1 MLDNSRPLGQKTDTD
16 SVPLEPSD
24 VVETFDTALE
34 VDESVGATDSAHALQ
49 GAATDQNLGNLAE
62 EEEITEVESIAD
74 EEFAE
79 VELAETKDLLDEAT
93 EEEVAGNENLVE
105 DVEDI
110 QAPAEKESVTAAKVA
125 DEPIATVQASQ
136 DSMSEAE
143 IRSRIAAL
151 ESEISKLA
159 DSATL
164 TDQHMEVKGDE
175 LEELVG
181 VQEEFNDWVI
191 KRRASYAWR
200 VMNRIKA
207 HEKDLALDEKLIQDF
222 SESEPVIPEGF
233 GESTRKWF
241 IKRFWLNF
249 SISWIAVIILLLIN
263 RYSDQ
268 LSTWIAN
275 AFGGRS
281 FLKNGLDFFLQQAIG
296 LSLPQLISFI
306 FGFSLLGFIGQLFAY
321 SRRNSEYQQLV
332 AEESNRTLAMEK
344 GIDSVKIARERI
356 DSLHPQV
363 PQLFEVLS
371 VGLHQPWNVNN
382 ESLMFNGLVPD
393 TAKLPSCVEVA
404 VPTIASKS
412 PKYEEL
418 VNKAMNQI
426 QIPGWRAEAFKEVMQ
441 SLAESIGFGSNNM
454 AVRELD
460 EDHRKTGKRQ
470 LVVTASK
477 NPEPATRIGESLV
490 EHYTR
495 IVQEKVLPFSQP
507 QVASLRP
514 DPLEGLHLDGSLSV
528 SGSAYE
534 VNWQEKL
541 AEIAD
546 LASPWSTLSFS
557 DKGTSN
563 NRHQH
568 VESIFIASERVPSRE
583 GVLKESAVNPGAR
596 PFEVAIRVDLS
607 EWCKPDEVA
616 VFSDFKPTQ
625 EQIARWERGGS
636 THGTTLDAT
645 DQQVELTPGAENLVI

>member
-1 MLDNSRPLGQKTDTD
+1 MLDNSRPLGQKSDLNAEPENPAEAIETVDAPADVAENIQEVD
-16 SVPLEPSD
+16 SVED
-24 VVETFDTALE
+24 IAE
-34 VDESVGATDSAHALQ
+34 VA
-49 GAATDQNLGNLAE
+49 LAE
-62 EEEITEVESIAD
+62 DAVD
-74 EEFAE
+74 
-79 VELAETKDLLDEAT
+79 LAETEETSEPEELSEAEDLHEEEDLAET
-93 EEEVAGNENLVE
+93 EETEEAQEAPEEVEAVL
-105 DVEDI
+105 
-110 QAPAEKESVTAAKVA
+110 APAQVEPEPVVEAPVVA
-125 DEPIATVQASQ
+125 VAPVEPPQE
-136 DSMSEAE
+136 SMSEDE
-143 IRSRIAAL
+143 IRRRIATL
-151 ESEISKLA
+151 ETEITKLA
-159 DSATL
+159 ESASL
-164 TDQHMEVKGDE
+164 SDQQMEAKGDE
-175 LEELVG
+175 LENLVG
-181 VQEEFNDWVI
+181 VQEEFTDWVA
-191 KRRASYAWR
+191 KRRASYAWQL
-200 VMNRIKA
+200 MNRIKG
-207 HEKDLALDEKLIQDF
+207 HERDLALDEKLIRDF
-222 SESEPVIPEGF
+222 SESAPVIPEGF

-241 IKRFWLNF
+241 MKRFWLNF

-263 RYSDQ
+263 RFSDQ
-268 LSTWIAN
+268 LSTWIAD

-281 FLKNGLDFFLQQAIG
+281 FLKMGLDFFLQQAIG
-296 LSLPQLISFI
+296 LSLPQLISVI
-306 FGFSLLGFIGQLFAY
+306 FGFSLLTFIGQLFAY

-332 AEESNRTLAMEK
+332 AEESNSTLAMEK
-344 GIDSVKIARERI
+344 GIDSVKQARERI

-371 VGLHQPWNVNN
+371 VGLHQPWIVNN
-382 ESLMFNGLVPD
+382 ESLMFNGSIPD

-404 VPTIASKS
+404 VPTITAKS

-426 QIPGWRAEAFKEVMQ
+426 QIPGWRAEAFKNIMQ

-477 NPEPATRIGESLV
+477 NPDPATLIGEALV

-507 QVASLRP
+507 QVVSLRP
-514 DPLEGLHLDGSLSV
+514 DPLAGLQLDGSLSM
-528 SGSAYE
+528 SGSVYE

-546 LASPWSTLSFS
+546 LASPWSALSFS
-557 DKGTSN
+557 DKGTAN

-583 GVLKESAVNPGAR
+583 GVVKESAVNPGAR

-616 VFSDFKPTQ
+616 VFSDFMPTK
-625 EQIARWERGGS
+625 EQLERWERGGS
-636 THGTTLDAT
+636 THGTKLHAA
-645 DQQVELTPGAENLVI
+645 DQQEEPIPGAENLVI

>member
-1 MLDNSRPLGQKTDTD
+1 MLDNSRPLGEK
-16 SVPLEPSD
+16 LEPNSGPQD
-24 VVETFDTALE
+24 SSEVVETVGTP
-34 VDESVGATDSAHALQ
+34 VDVT
-49 GAATDQNLGNLAE
+49 
-62 EEEITEVESIAD
+62 ESI
-74 EEFAE
+74 E
-79 VELAETKDLLDEAT
+79 VTELSEHLVETAT
-93 EEEVAGNENLVE
+93 EEELGDLDEAELEENFAETEDLVE
-105 DVEDI
+105 DTTEVE
-110 QAPAEKESVTAAKVA
+110 QVAETEEPVEEVEAPAEKEAQAVA
-125 DEPIATVQASQ
+125 VILAEPVAPVEVPQ
-136 DSMSEAE
+136 DSMNETE
-143 IRSRIAAL
+143 IRSRIASL

-159 DSATL
+159 ESASL
-164 TDQHMEVKGDE
+164 TDQQMEAKGDE

-181 VQEEFNDWVI
+181 VQEEFTDWI
-191 KRRASYAWR
+191 TKRRASYAWQL
-200 VMNRIKA
+200 MNRIKG
-207 HEKDLALDEKLIQDF
+207 HEKDLALDEKLIRDF
-222 SESEPVIPEGF
+222 SASEPVIPEGF

-241 IKRFWLNF
+241 MKRFWLNF
-249 SISWIAVIILLLIN
+249 SISWIVVIILLLID
-263 RYSDQ
+263 RFSDE
-268 LSTWIAN
+268 LSTLIAG

-281 FLKNGLDFFLQQAIG
+281 FLKFGLDFFLRQAIG
-296 LSLPQLISFI
+296 LSLPQLISII
-306 FGFSLLGFIGQLFAY
+306 FGISFLTFIGQLFAY
-321 SRRNSEYQQLV
+321 HRRNSEYQQLV

-344 GIDSVKIARERI
+344 GIDSVKTARERI

-363 PQLFEVLS
+363 PQLIEVLS
-371 VGLHQPWNVNN
+371 VGLHQPWIVNN
-382 ESLMFNGLVPD
+382 ESLMFSGSVPD

-404 VPTIASKS
+404 IPTIASKS

-426 QIPGWRAEAFKEVMQ
+426 QIPGWRAEAYKHVMQ

-470 LVVTASK
+470 LLVMASK
-477 NPEPATRIGESLV
+477 NPEPATLIGEALV

-507 QVASLRP
+507 QVVSLRP
-514 DPLEGLHLDGSLSV
+514 DPLTGLQLDGSLSV
-528 SGSAYE
+528 SVSAYE

-546 LASPWSTLSFS
+546 LASPWSALSFS
-557 DKGTSN
+557 EKGSNN

-568 VESIFIASERVPSRE
+568 VESIFIASERVPSRD
-583 GVLKESAVNPGAR
+583 GVFKESAVNPGAR

-636 THGTTLDAT
+636 THGTKLHAT
-645 DQQVELTPGAENLVI
+645 DQQEELTPSPENLVI

>member
-426 QIPGWRAEAFKEVMQ
+426 QVPGWRAEAFKEVMQ

-507 QVASLRP
+507 QVVSLRP

-568 VESIFIASERVPSRE
+568 VESIFIASARVPSRE

-636 THGTTLDAT
+636 THGATLDAT

>member
-1 MLDNSRPLGQKTDTD
+1 MDNKGFPIEGEAELE
-16 SVPLEPSD
+16 SVPVNTSEA
-24 VVETFDTALE
+24 VETVDTPVNVTESSESTDLAADLVE
-34 VDESVGATDSAHALQ
+34 NSTEEELVD
-49 GAATDQNLGNLAE
+49 LAE
-62 EEEITEVESIAD
+62 EELTEDIS
-74 EEFAE
+74 EEETAE
-79 VELAETKDLLDEAT
+79 VEDLAVEEIAETE
-93 EEEVAGNENLVE
+93 EPVEEVE
-105 DVEDI
+105 
-110 QAPAEKESVTAAKVA
+110 APAEKEAAAAA
-125 DEPIATVQASQ
+125 DTLEEPIAPVEAPQ

-143 IRSRIAAL
+143 IRSRIASL
-151 ESEISKLA
+151 EAEISKLA
-159 DSATL
+159 ESASL
-164 TDQHMEVKGDE
+164 SDQQMEAKGDE

-181 VQEEFNDWVI
+181 VQEEFTDWVT
-191 KRRASYAWR
+191 KRRASYAWQL
-200 VMNRIKA
+200 MNRIKG
-207 HEKDLALDEKLIQDF
+207 HEKDLALDEKLIRDF

-241 IKRFWLNF
+241 MKRFWLNF

-263 RYSDQ
+263 RFSDQ
-268 LSTWIAN
+268 LSTLIAN

-281 FLKNGLDFFLQQAIG
+281 FLKFGLDFFLRQAIG
-296 LSLPQLISFI
+296 LSLPQVISAI

-371 VGLHQPWNVNN
+371 VGLHQPWIVNN
-382 ESLMFNGLVPD
+382 ESLMFNGSVPD

-404 VPTIASKS
+404 VPTITSKS

-426 QIPGWRAEAFKEVMQ
+426 QIPGWRAEAFKKVMQ

-477 NPEPATRIGESLV
+477 NPEPATLIGEALV

-507 QVASLRP
+507 QVVSLRP
-514 DPLEGLHLDGSLSV
+514 DPLAGLQLDGSLSV

-546 LASPWSTLSFS
+546 LASPWSALSFS

-583 GVLKESAVNPGAR
+583 GVAKESAVNPGAR

-616 VFSDFKPTQ
+616 VFSDFKPTK

-636 THGTTLDAT
+636 THGTKLHAADA
-645 DQQVELTPGAENLVI
+645 QQEPTPGAENLVI

>member
-1 MLDNSRPLGQKTDTD
+1 MLDNSRPLGQKSDLN
-16 SVPLEPSD
+16 SEPEIQIEAIEALDKTVD
-24 VVETFDTALE
+24 VVESTQEIDSVEGIVE
-34 VDESVGATDSAHALQ
+34 VTRAEDAVSFVESELTDESQETVEIEVLSD
-49 GAATDQNLGNLAE
+49 AE
-62 EEEITEVESIAD
+62 ELHEDDLTEAEAAQELEEAPEAPATVVTPALVEAEPVVQTSQIAVAAVESSP
-74 EEFAE
+74 E
-79 VELAETKDLLDEAT
+79 
-93 EEEVAGNENLVE
+93 
-105 DVEDI
+105 
-110 QAPAEKESVTAAKVA
+110 
-125 DEPIATVQASQ
+125 
-136 DSMSEAE
+136 SMSEDE
-143 IRSRIAAL
+143 IRKRISTL
-151 ESEISKLA
+151 ENEIAKLA
-159 DSATL
+159 ESASL
-164 TDQHMEVKGDE
+164 SDKQMEAKGDE
-175 LEELVG
+175 LENLVG
-181 VQEEFNDWVI
+181 VQEEFTDWVT
-191 KRRASYAWR
+191 KRRASYAWQL
-200 VMNRIKA
+200 MNRIKG
-207 HEKDLALDEKLIQDF
+207 HERDLALDEKLIRDF
-222 SESEPVIPEGF
+222 SESAPVIPEGF

-241 IKRFWLNF
+241 MKRFWLNF

-263 RYSDQ
+263 RFSDQ
-268 LSTWIAN
+268 LSTWIAD

-281 FLKNGLDFFLQQAIG
+281 FLKMGLDFFLQQAIG
-296 LSLPQLISFI
+296 LSLPQLISVI
-306 FGFSLLGFIGQLFAY
+306 FGFSLLTFVGQLFAY

-344 GIDSVKIARERI
+344 GIESVKQARERI

-371 VGLHQPWNVNN
+371 VGLHQPWIVNS
-382 ESLMFNGLVPD
+382 ESLMFNGSIPD

-404 VPTIASKS
+404 VPTITAKS

-426 QIPGWRAEAFKEVMQ
+426 QIPGWRAEAFKNIMQ

-477 NPEPATRIGESLV
+477 NPDPAILIGESLV

-495 IVQEKVLPFSQP
+495 VVQEKVLPYSQP
-507 QVASLRP
+507 QVVSLRP
-514 DPLEGLHLDGSLSV
+514 DPLAGLQLDGSLSM
-528 SGSAYE
+528 SGSVYE

-546 LASPWSTLSFS
+546 LASPWSALSFS
-557 DKGTSN
+557 DKGTAN

-583 GVLKESAVNPGAR
+583 GVIKESAVNPGAR

-616 VFSDFKPTQ
+616 VFSDFKPTK
-625 EQIARWERGGS
+625 EQLERWERGGS
-636 THGTTLDAT
+636 THGAKLQVD
-645 DQQVELTPGAENLVI
+645 VELQETIPGAENLVI

>member
-1 MLDNSRPLGQKTDTD
+1 MLDNSRPLGQKSDLN
-16 SVPLEPSD
+16 SEPEIQIEAIEALDKTVD
-24 VVETFDTALE
+24 VVESTQEIDSVEGIVE
-34 VDESVGATDSAHALQ
+34 VTRAEDAVSFVESELTDESQETVEIEVLSD
-49 GAATDQNLGNLAE
+49 AE
-62 EEEITEVESIAD
+62 ELHEDDLTEAEAAQELEEAPEAPATVVTPALVEAEPVVQTPQIAVAAVESSP
-74 EEFAE
+74 E
-79 VELAETKDLLDEAT
+79 
-93 EEEVAGNENLVE
+93 
-105 DVEDI
+105 
-110 QAPAEKESVTAAKVA
+110 
-125 DEPIATVQASQ
+125 
-136 DSMSEAE
+136 SMSEDE
-143 IRSRIAAL
+143 IRKRISTL
-151 ESEISKLA
+151 ENEIAKLA
-159 DSATL
+159 ESASL
-164 TDQHMEVKGDE
+164 SDKQMEAKGDE
-175 LEELVG
+175 LENLVG
-181 VQEEFNDWVI
+181 VQEEFTDWVT
-191 KRRASYAWR
+191 KRRASYAWQL
-200 VMNRIKA
+200 MNRIKG
-207 HEKDLALDEKLIQDF
+207 HERDLALDEKLIRDF
-222 SESEPVIPEGF
+222 SESAPVIPEGF

-241 IKRFWLNF
+241 MKRFWLNF

-263 RYSDQ
+263 RFSDQ
-268 LSTWIAN
+268 LSTWIAD

-281 FLKNGLDFFLQQAIG
+281 FLKMGLDFFLQQAIG
-296 LSLPQLISFI
+296 LSLPQLISVI
-306 FGFSLLGFIGQLFAY
+306 FGFSLLTFVGQLFAY

-344 GIDSVKIARERI
+344 GIESVKQARERI

-371 VGLHQPWNVNN
+371 VGLHQPWIVNS
-382 ESLMFNGLVPD
+382 ESLMFNGSIPD

-404 VPTIASKS
+404 VPTITAKS

-426 QIPGWRAEAFKEVMQ
+426 QIPGWRAEAFKNIMQ

-477 NPEPATRIGESLV
+477 NPDPAILIGESLV

-495 IVQEKVLPFSQP
+495 VVQEKVLPYSQP
-507 QVASLRP
+507 QVVSLRP
-514 DPLEGLHLDGSLSV
+514 DPLAGLQLDGSLSM
-528 SGSAYE
+528 SGSVYE

-546 LASPWSTLSFS
+546 LASPWSALSFS
-557 DKGTSN
+557 DKGTAN

-583 GVLKESAVNPGAR
+583 GVIKESAVNPGAR

-616 VFSDFKPTQ
+616 VFSDFKPTK
-625 EQIARWERGGS
+625 EQLERWERGGS
-636 THGTTLDAT
+636 THGAKLQVD
-645 DQQVELTPGAENLVI
+645 VELQETIPGAENLVI

>member
-1 MLDNSRPLGQKTDTD
+1 MLDNSRPLGEKSDLDSAPQDPSEAVETVDTP
-16 SVPLEPSD
+16 VD
-24 VVETFDTALE
+24 VVESIE
-34 VDESVGATDSAHALQ
+34 VTD
-49 GAATDQNLGNLAE
+49 LAE
-62 EEEITEVESIAD
+62 DLVE
-74 EEFAE
+74 
-79 VELAETKDLLDEAT
+79 TTT
-93 EEEVAGNENLVE
+93 EEEPVE
-105 DVEDI
+105 DLAEAELTEEIAEEQVVETEEPEE
-110 QAPAEKESVTAAKVA
+110 QVAETEEPVEEAEAPAEKEAAEVPAEPVA
-125 DEPIATVQASQ
+125 PVEAPQ

-143 IRSRIAAL
+143 IRSRIGSL
-151 ESEISKLA
+151 ETEISKLA
-159 DSATL
+159 ESASL
-164 TDQHMEVKGDE
+164 TDQQMEVKGDE

-181 VQEEFNDWVI
+181 VQEEFTDWVT
-191 KRRASYAWR
+191 KRRASYAWQI
-200 VMNRIKA
+200 MNRIKG
-207 HEKDLALDEKLIQDF
+207 HEKDLALDEKLIRDF

-241 IKRFWLNF
+241 MKRFWLNF

-263 RYSDQ
+263 RFSDE
-268 LSTWIAN
+268 LSTLIAD

-281 FLKNGLDFFLQQAIG
+281 FLKFGLDFFLQQAIG
-296 LSLPQLISFI
+296 LSLPQVISAI
-306 FGFSLLGFIGQLFAY
+306 FGFSLLAFIGQLFAY

-344 GIDSVKIARERI
+344 GIDSVKTSRERI

-371 VGLHQPWNVNN
+371 VGLHQPWIVNN
-382 ESLMFNGLVPD
+382 ESLMFNGSVPD

-426 QIPGWRAEAFKEVMQ
+426 QIPGWRAEAFKKVMQ

-477 NPEPATRIGESLV
+477 NPEPATLIGEALV

-507 QVASLRP
+507 QVVSLRP
-514 DPLEGLHLDGSLSV
+514 DPLAGLQLDGSLSV

-546 LASPWSTLSFS
+546 LASPWSALSFS
-557 DKGTSN
+557 EKGSNN

-583 GVLKESAVNPGAR
+583 GVVKESAVNPGAR

-607 EWCKPDEVA
+607 DWCKPDEVA

-636 THGTTLDAT
+636 THGTKLLAADHQEET
-645 DQQVELTPGAENLVI
+645 TPGAENLVI

>member
-1 MLDNSRPLGQKTDTD
+1 MLDNSRPLGQKSDLNSEPEIQIEAIEALDKTVDAVESTQEID
-16 SVPLEPSD
+16 SVEGI
-24 VVETFDTALE
+24 VEVTRAEDAVSFVESELT
-34 VDESVGATDSAHALQ
+34 DESQETVEIEVLSD
-49 GAATDQNLGNLAE
+49 AE
-62 EEEITEVESIAD
+62 ELHEDDLTEAEAAQELEEAPEAPATVVTPALVEAEPVVQTPQIAVAAVESSP
-74 EEFAE
+74 E
-79 VELAETKDLLDEAT
+79 
-93 EEEVAGNENLVE
+93 
-105 DVEDI
+105 
-110 QAPAEKESVTAAKVA
+110 
-125 DEPIATVQASQ
+125 
-136 DSMSEAE
+136 SMSEDE
-143 IRSRIAAL
+143 IRKRISTL
-151 ESEISKLA
+151 ENEIAKLA
-159 DSATL
+159 ESASL
-164 TDQHMEVKGDE
+164 SDKQMEAKGDE
-175 LEELVG
+175 LENLVG
-181 VQEEFNDWVI
+181 VQEEFTDWVT
-191 KRRASYAWR
+191 KRRASYAWQL
-200 VMNRIKA
+200 MNRIKG
-207 HEKDLALDEKLIQDF
+207 HERDLALDEKLIRDF
-222 SESEPVIPEGF
+222 SESAPVIPEGF

-241 IKRFWLNF
+241 MKRFWLNF

-263 RYSDQ
+263 RFSDQ
-268 LSTWIAN
+268 LSTWIAD

-281 FLKNGLDFFLQQAIG
+281 FLKMGLDFFLQQAIG
-296 LSLPQLISFI
+296 LSLPQLISVI
-306 FGFSLLGFIGQLFAY
+306 FGFSLLTFVGQLFAY

-344 GIDSVKIARERI
+344 GIESVKQARERI

-371 VGLHQPWNVNN
+371 VGLHQPWIVNS
-382 ESLMFNGLVPD
+382 ESLMFNGSIPD

-404 VPTIASKS
+404 VPTITAKS

-426 QIPGWRAEAFKEVMQ
+426 QIPGWRAEAFKNIMQ

-477 NPEPATRIGESLV
+477 NPDPAILIGESLV

-495 IVQEKVLPFSQP
+495 VVQEKVLPYSQP
-507 QVASLRP
+507 QVVSLRP
-514 DPLEGLHLDGSLSV
+514 DPLAGLQLDGSLSM
-528 SGSAYE
+528 SGSVYE

-546 LASPWSTLSFS
+546 LASPWSALSFS
-557 DKGTSN
+557 DKGTAN

-583 GVLKESAVNPGAR
+583 GVIKESAVNPGAR

-616 VFSDFKPTQ
+616 VFSDFKPTK
-625 EQIARWERGGS
+625 EQLERWERGGS
-636 THGTTLDAT
+636 THGAKLQVD
-645 DQQVELTPGAENLVI
+645 VELQETIPGTENLVI

>member
-1 MLDNSRPLGQKTDTD
+1 MLDNSRPIGQKSDLNAEPENPAEAIETVDAPVDVAENIQEVD
-16 SVPLEPSD
+16 SVED
-24 VVETFDTALE
+24 IAE
-34 VDESVGATDSAHALQ
+34 VA
-49 GAATDQNLGNLAE
+49 LAE
-62 EEEITEVESIAD
+62 DAVELSETEETSKPEELSEAEDLHEEEDLAETEETGEAQ
-74 EEFAE
+74 EAAAE
-79 VELAETKDLLDEAT
+79 VEA
-93 EEEVAGNENLVE
+93 VV
-105 DVEDI
+105 
-110 QAPAEKESVTAAKVA
+110 APAQVEPEPVVEAPVVAAAPV
-125 DEPIATVQASQ
+125 EPPQE
-136 DSMSEAE
+136 SMSEDE
-143 IRSRIAAL
+143 IRRRIATL
-151 ESEISKLA
+151 ETEITKLA
-159 DSATL
+159 ESASL
-164 TDQHMEVKGDE
+164 SDQQMEAKGDE
-175 LEELVG
+175 LENLVG
-181 VQEEFNDWVI
+181 VQEEFTDWVG
-191 KRRASYAWR
+191 KRRASYAWQL
-200 VMNRIKA
+200 MNRIKA
-207 HEKDLALDEKLIQDF
+207 HERDLALDEKLIRDF

-241 IKRFWLNF
+241 MKRFWLNF

-263 RYSDQ
+263 RFSDQ
-268 LSTWIAN
+268 LSTWMAD

-281 FLKNGLDFFLQQAIG
+281 FLKMGLDFFLRQAIG
-296 LSLPQLISFI
+296 LSLPQLISVI
-306 FGFSLLGFIGQLFAY
+306 FGFSLLTFIGQLFAY

-344 GIDSVKIARERI
+344 GIDSVKQARERI

-371 VGLHQPWNVNN
+371 VGLHQPWIVNN
-382 ESLMFNGLVPD
+382 ESLMFNGSIPD

-404 VPTIASKS
+404 VPTITAKS

-426 QIPGWRAEAFKEVMQ
+426 QIPGWRAEAFKNIMQ

-477 NPEPATRIGESLV
+477 NPDPATLIGEALV

-507 QVASLRP
+507 QVVSLRP
-514 DPLEGLHLDGSLSV
+514 DPLAGLQLDGSLSM
-528 SGSAYE
+528 SGSVYE

-546 LASPWSTLSFS
+546 LASPWSALSFS
-557 DKGTSN
+557 DKGTAN

-583 GVLKESAVNPGAR
+583 GVVKESAVNPGAR

-616 VFSDFKPTQ
+616 VFSDFKPTK
-625 EQIARWERGGS
+625 EQLERWERGGS
-636 THGTTLDAT
+636 THGTKLYAA
-645 DQQVELTPGAENLVI
+645 DQQEEPIQGAENLVI

>member
-1 MLDNSRPLGQKTDTD
+1 MLDNSRPLGEESELDAAPQEASQIAET
-16 SVPLEPSD
+16 
-24 VVETFDTALE
+24 VETP
-34 VDESVGATDSAHALQ
+34 VDVTEGIQVTD
-49 GAATDQNLGNLAE
+49 LAE
-62 EEEITEVESIAD
+62 DLVE
-74 EEFAE
+74 
-79 VELAETKDLLDEAT
+79 TTT
-93 EEEVAGNENLVE
+93 EEELVDLPETELSEDIAVEEVAETEDLPEDTDEVEEVSETEDLVE
-105 DVEDI
+105 DV
-110 QAPAEKESVTAAKVA
+110 QAPVEKVA
-125 DEPIATVQASQ
+125 EAAAEVPAEPVATVEAPQ

-143 IRSRIAAL
+143 IRSRIASL
-151 ESEISKLA
+151 ETEISKLA
-159 DSATL
+159 ESASL
-164 TDQHMEVKGDE
+164 TDQQMEVKGDE

-181 VQEEFNDWVI
+181 VQEEFTDWVI
-191 KRRASYAWR
+191 KRRASYAWQL
-200 VMNRIKA
+200 MNRIKG
-207 HEKDLALDEKLIQDF
+207 HEKDLALDEKLIRDF

-241 IKRFWLNF
+241 MKRFWLNF

-263 RYSDQ
+263 RFSDE
-268 LSTWIAN
+268 LSTLIAD

-281 FLKNGLDFFLQQAIG
+281 FLKIGLDFFLQQAIG
-296 LSLPQLISFI
+296 LSLPQVISAI
-306 FGFSLLGFIGQLFAY
+306 FGFSLLAFIGQLFAY

-344 GIDSVKIARERI
+344 GIDSVKISRERI

-371 VGLHQPWNVNN
+371 VGLHQPWIVNN
-382 ESLMFNGLVPD
+382 ESLMFNGSVPD

-426 QIPGWRAEAFKEVMQ
+426 QIPGWRAEAFKKVMQ

-477 NPEPATRIGESLV
+477 NPEPATLIGEALV

-507 QVASLRP
+507 QVVSLRP
-514 DPLEGLHLDGSLSV
+514 DPLAGLQLDGSLSM

-546 LASPWSTLSFS
+546 LASPWSALSFS

-583 GVLKESAVNPGAR
+583 GVVKESAVNPGAR

-636 THGTTLDAT
+636 THGTKLQAADA
-645 DQQVELTPGAENLVI
+645 QEEPTPGAENLVI

>member
-1 MLDNSRPLGQKTDTD
+1 MLDNSRPIGQKSDSNAEPENPVEAIETVDAQVDVAENIQEVD
-16 SVPLEPSD
+16 SVED
-24 VVETFDTALE
+24 IAE
-34 VDESVGATDSAHALQ
+34 VA
-49 GAATDQNLGNLAE
+49 LAE
-62 EEEITEVESIAD
+62 DAVDLAETEESSEAEELSEAEDLHEEEDLAETEET
-74 EEFAE
+74 EEAQEAPAE
-79 VELAETKDLLDEAT
+79 VEA
-93 EEEVAGNENLVE
+93 VV
-105 DVEDI
+105 
-110 QAPAEKESVTAAKVA
+110 APAQVEPEPVVEAPVVA
-125 DEPIATVQASQ
+125 VAPVEPPQE
-136 DSMSEAE
+136 SMSEDE
-143 IRSRIAAL
+143 IRRRIATL
-151 ESEISKLA
+151 ETEITKLA
-159 DSATL
+159 ESASL
-164 TDQHMEVKGDE
+164 SDQQMEAKGDE
-175 LEELVG
+175 LENLVG
-181 VQEEFNDWVI
+181 VQEEFTDWVT
-191 KRRASYAWR
+191 KRRASYAWQL
-200 VMNRIKA
+200 MNRIKG
-207 HEKDLALDEKLIQDF
+207 HERDLALDEKLIRDF
-222 SESEPVIPEGF
+222 SESAPVIPEGF

-241 IKRFWLNF
+241 MKRFWLNF

-263 RYSDQ
+263 RFSDQ
-268 LSTWIAN
+268 LSTWIAD

-281 FLKNGLDFFLQQAIG
+281 FLKMGLDFFLQQAIG
-296 LSLPQLISFI
+296 LSLPQLISVI
-306 FGFSLLGFIGQLFAY
+306 FGFSLLTFIGQLFAY

-332 AEESNRTLAMEK
+332 AEESNSTLAMEK
-344 GIDSVKIARERI
+344 GIDAVKQARERI

-371 VGLHQPWNVNN
+371 VGLHQPWIVNN
-382 ESLMFNGLVPD
+382 ESLMFNGSIPD

-404 VPTIASKS
+404 VPTITAKS

-426 QIPGWRAEAFKEVMQ
+426 QIPGWRAEAFKNIMQ

-477 NPEPATRIGESLV
+477 NPDPATLIGEALV

-507 QVASLRP
+507 QVVSLRP
-514 DPLEGLHLDGSLSV
+514 DPLAGLQLDGSLSM
-528 SGSAYE
+528 SGSVYE

-546 LASPWSTLSFS
+546 LASPWSALSFS
-557 DKGTSN
+557 EKGTNN

-583 GVLKESAVNPGAR
+583 GVVKESAVNPGAR

-616 VFSDFKPTQ
+616 VFSDFMPTK
-625 EQIARWERGGS
+625 EQLERWERGGS
-636 THGTTLDAT
+636 THGTKLHAA
-645 DQQVELTPGAENLVI
+645 DQQEEPIPGAENLVI

>member
-1 MLDNSRPLGQKTDTD
+1 MLDNSRPLGEKSDLD
-16 SVPLEPSD
+16 SAPQDPSEA
-24 VVETFDTALE
+24 VETVDTPVDVAENIE
-34 VDESVGATDSAHALQ
+34 VTD
-49 GAATDQNLGNLAE
+49 LADDL
-62 EEEITEVESIAD
+62 VE
-74 EEFAE
+74 
-79 VELAETKDLLDEAT
+79 TT
-93 EEEVAGNENLVE
+93 TEEVAEAELTEEPAVE
-105 DVEDI
+105 EVAETEEPEEQVAETEEPVE
-110 QAPAEKESVTAAKVA
+110 QVEAPAEKEAAAAAEVPAEPVA
-125 DEPIATVQASQ
+125 PVEAPQ

-143 IRSRIAAL
+143 IRSRIGSL
-151 ESEISKLA
+151 ESEILKLA
-159 DSATL
+159 ESASL
-164 TDQHMEVKGDE
+164 TDQQMEVKGDE

-181 VQEEFNDWVI
+181 VQEEFTDWVT
-191 KRRASYAWR
+191 KRRASYAWQL
-200 VMNRIKA
+200 MNRIKG
-207 HEKDLALDEKLIQDF
+207 HEKDLALDEKLIRDF

-241 IKRFWLNF
+241 MKRFWLNF

-263 RYSDQ
+263 RFSDE
-268 LSTWIAN
+268 LSTLIAD

-281 FLKNGLDFFLQQAIG
+281 FLKFGLDFFLQQAIG
-296 LSLPQLISFI
+296 LSLPQVISAI
-306 FGFSLLGFIGQLFAY
+306 FGFSLLAFIGQLFAY

-344 GIDSVKIARERI
+344 GIDSVKTSRERI

-371 VGLHQPWNVNN
+371 VGLHQPWIVNN
-382 ESLMFNGLVPD
+382 ESLMFNGSVPD

-426 QIPGWRAEAFKEVMQ
+426 QIPGWRAEAFKKVMQ

-477 NPEPATRIGESLV
+477 NPEPATLIGEALV

-507 QVASLRP
+507 QVVSLRP
-514 DPLEGLHLDGSLSV
+514 DPLAGLQLDGSLSV

-546 LASPWSTLSFS
+546 LASPWSALSFS
-557 DKGTSN
+557 EKGSNN

-583 GVLKESAVNPGAR
+583 GVVKESAVNPGAR

-607 EWCKPDEVA
+607 DWCKPDEVA

-636 THGTTLDAT
+636 THGTKLLAADHQEET
-645 DQQVELTPGAENLVI
+645 TPGAENLVI